1 MSKHM
6 DCSGLTDV
14 GKVRA
19 ANEDAFLIADLRK
32 SMDIHQTSLGHDDR
46 TKLFGKSEGKL
57 LVVADGLGGH
67 AAGGR
72 ASTVAIDR
80 LTAYL
85 LSSMRWL
92 FRLEAG
98 LEDDFLSD
106 LEAAL
111 KQCQEHIRAES
122 EFMPERHGMGTTL
135 TMAYVLWPRLFVVH
149 VGDSR
154 CYLLRESSLEQITT
168 DHTFAQ
174 AFADQGDVDPK
185 LACQPR
191 WSHTL
196 WNVVGGTSDELKP
209 EVYKAELH
217 VGDTLLLCTD
227 GLTKGVGD
235 GEIAKLLGEEGTA
248 SDLCRRL
255 VDAANEAGGKDNVSV
270 IVARFRRAEQSQEA
284 AETEAFFRE
293 IDQKAEAGPATA
305 SLAEAEMVSPLE
317 RERKPSKG

>member
-1 MSKHM
+1 M

-14 GKVRA
+14 GKVRS

-46 TKLFGKSEGKL
+46 TRLFGQSEGKL

-80 LTAYL
+80 LTTYL

-92 FRLEAG
+92 FRLEAD

-111 KQCQEHIRAES
+111 KHCQDHIQAES
-122 EFMPERHGMGTTL
+122 EFRPERHGMGTTL

-154 CYLLRESSLEQITT
+154 CYLLRESRLEQITT

-174 AFADQGDVDPK
+174 AFADQGVDAK
-185 LACQPR
+185 LASQRR

-196 WNVVGGTSDELKP
+196 WNVLGGGSDELKP
-209 EVYKAELH
+209 EVCKAELS

-227 GLTKGVGD
+227 GLTKGVSD
-235 GEIAKLLGEEGTA
+235 GMITALLEEDGQA

-255 VDAANEAGGKDNVSV
+255 IDAANEAGGKDNTTV
-270 IVARFRRAEQSQEA
+270 IVARFRQVEQPEDTAA
-284 AETEAFFRE
+284 AEASLRAVGRRA
-293 IDQKAEAGPATA
+293 DAGSPTA
-305 SLAEAEMVSPLE
+305 SSAEMTMVGAPE
-317 RERKPSKG
+317 REGEPNKERGRT